1 MYVAFYIYSIKCITD
16 GQVIGYG
23 FMLLY
28 IFYIVIHWL
37 CVWKRLTLCWLCP
50 RSFSHYISNKSGRQQ
65 PPLPHRSK
73 WGVPCCYGAYLRDY
87 QHENTTS
94 QFSAGGWSVIVSCQ
108 TSRVALTA
116 SYLTFSSKEFIF
128 QSLVFLQ
135 LCHLWPNLAP
145 FFPLHHV
152 HCEPVIKLCVK
163 IALFMKREHYPHQE
177 KVTSCNWWAAKCT
190 SVLWDCN
197 SSL

>member
-73 WGVPCCYGAYLRDY
+73 WGVPCCCGAYLRDY

-128 QSLVFLQ
+128 HSLVFLQ

-145 FFPLHHV
+145 FFPSSPCALWASDKTM
-152 HCEPVIKLCVK
+152 CENCTFYEKR
-163 IALFMKREHYPHQE
+163 ALP
-177 KVTSCNWWAAKCT
+177 
-190 SVLWDCN
+190 
-197 SSL
+197 SSRKGHIV